1 MTEQGSRNAEP
12 LTLAAGKVYAT
23 LVDNGPEPLRKLR
36 YKVGR
41 SKPAS
46 VQALLLTCILIT
58 PAQIFQHGAA
68 EECILLKNNAHSP
81 SYSIE

>member
-1 MTEQGSRNAEP
+1 MSEQGPGNAEP
-12 LTLAAGKVYAT
+12 LTLTAGKVYTT

-41 SKPAS
+41 GKPAS
-46 VQALLLTCILIT
+46 VQALLLACILIT
-58 PAQIFQHGAA
+58 PAQILQHGAA
-68 EECILLKNNAHSP
+68 EECILLKHNAHGP